1 MKAMQWGLI
10 VIGTGLAGVSAPLSA
25 LFFLAF
31 AATLAADVAPEFW
44 QQQKQKYLPAPKA
57 RKQLASGEEASDPQP
72 GYFARMGSALAE
84 RLAPGLRE
92 EQPMEEDEI
101 DEDEDRVLAQ
111 TMLNHRRQRAASGD
125 PQAVKELRRVEQQVR
140 EVYPDLLE
148 GQPAPR
154 IVMPD
159 AFDQALATASQ
170 PSNERDPLL
179 QTLEAEPHRL
189 IIGRSR
195 GGKTTLIHEMATHWA
210 DEGARVIV
218 CDPDAMPGLWP
229 GCTVVGA
236 GNKVAEIEKVLKVTA
251 QEYQRRQEARGQGQ
265 VDFRPIHVVIDE
277 AHEVLP
283 VIDGGLKIFNDLT
296 RRGAKHGIHLTIGV
310 QDKQVSTLGLQGQ
323 SELLKNFIVADVLK
337 DSQGQRKAVIAD
349 AVTGKRTAWQIP
361 QMRDPMSLVKTPA
374 QPKAQTVNAARVA
387 AQPEPTPVADSE
399 TERLEDPLLAGL
411 LASAPPK
418 QEAAKATITSDGHT
432 INVYAS
438 ATAEQPTKAKSQRR
452 RTGTGYNVKRR
463 VAAIQS
469 TRHGSELEQRYA
481 ELHSQGVKSFRQAYK
496 IAGGSHNDALAIWR
510 KLESSKGV
518 TTTK

>member
-1 MKAMQWGLI
+1 MTTPRTKPLADP
-10 VIGTGLAGVSAPLSA
+10 VIPDLSFFDFAWIFGVVGTGYGAGVVP
-25 LFFLAF
+25 AF
-31 AATLAADVAPEFW
+31 GVFSVYVTQRMLRQNPQIRAMLTDQAQRVHGLLTGGKAAQNEPADD
-44 QQQKQKYLPAPKA
+44 
-57 RKQLASGEEASDPQP
+57 G
-72 GYFARMGSALAE
+72 
-84 RLAPGLRE
+84 
-92 EQPMEEDEI
+92 I
-101 DEDEDRVLAQ
+101 DEDEDRALAQ
-111 TMLNHRRQRAASGD
+111 TMLDHRRQRAASGD
-125 PQAVKELRRVEQQVR
+125 PQAVKELQRVEQQVR

-148 GQPAPR
+148 VQPVGRAQP
-154 IVMPD
+154 IMPD
-159 AFDQALATASQ
+159 AFDQALASVNQ

-265 VDFRPIHVVIDE
+265 VEFRPIHVVIDE

-337 DSQGQRKAVIAD
+337 DSQGQRKAVIQD

-374 QPKAQTVNAARVA
+374 QPKVQSAVAARVA
-387 AQPEPTPVADSE
+387 AQPAPTPVADGD
-399 TERLEDPLLAGL
+399 TERLDDPLLADL

-418 QEAAKATITSDGHT
+418 QEAATAKVVHDGHT

-438 ATAEQPTKAKSQRR
+438 ATAEQPTKAARKEASSADRIRGRARR
-452 RTGTGYNVKRR
+452 AK
-463 VAAIQS
+463 
-469 TRHGSELEQRYA
+469 EQRQA
-481 ELHSQGVKSFRQAYK
+481 ETAEEICTRLAHLKFDDVWVQLPLPKPNRNEAHK
-496 IAGGSHNDALAIWR
+496 IWKAARDAQMSR
-510 KLESSKGV
+510 
-518 TTTK
+518 